1 MLDGRLKKRLDP
13 ALDALAGAL
22 GRAGFG
28 ADAVT
33 ATGFV
38 LGLGAALAIAFG
50 NYGLGLGLILLS
62 RLADGLD
69 GALARQTRPTDL
81 GGYLD
86 IVLDFIFYGAIPL
99 GFALADPAANA
110 LPAAVLLMSFYANGA
125 SFLAFALMAEK
136 RKLVT
141 TARGPKA
148 LYFTTGL
155 AEAGETLAVFVLA
168 CLVPAWFGI
177 LAYGFAALCFL
188 TCFSRIALA
197 LRVFR

>member
-1 MLDGRLKKRLDP
+1 MLDGRMKKRLDP
-13 ALDALAGAL
+13 ALDAIARRL

-50 NYGLGLGLILLS
+50 IYGLGLGLILLS

-99 GFALADPAANA
+99 GFALADPQANA

-125 SFLAFALMAEK
+125 SFLTFALMAEK

-141 TARGPKA
+141 TARGPKS

-155 AEAGETLAVFVLA
+155 AEAGETLLVFVLA
-168 CLVPAWFGI
+168 CLVPAWFGV
-177 LAYGFAALCFL
+177 LAYGFAALCFV

-197 LRVFR
+197 MRVFR

>member
-13 ALDALAGAL
+13 ALDALARAL

-38 LGLGAALAIAFG
+38 LGLGAALAVAFG
-50 NYGLGLGLILLS
+50 IYGLGLGLILLS

>member
-1 MLDGRLKKRLDP
+1 MFDGRLKARLDP
-13 ALDALAGAL
+13 ALDALARRL
-22 GRAGFG
+22 HRAGFG

-33 ATGFV
+33 ATGFI
-38 LGLGAALAIAFG
+38 LGLGAALAIALEV
-50 NYGLGLGLILLS
+50 YGLGLGLILVS

-136 RKLVT
+136 RRLVT
-141 TARGPKA
+141 TARGPKS

-155 AEAGETLAVFVLA
+155 AEAGETLLVFVLA
-168 CLVPAWFGI
+168 CLVPAWFGV
-177 LAYGFAALCFL
+177 LAYGFAALCFV
-188 TCFSRIALA
+188 TCAARIALA
-197 LRVFR
+197 IRVFR

>member
-1 MLDGRLKKRLDP
+1 MLDGRMKKRLDP
-13 ALDALAGAL
+13 ALDAIARRL

-50 NYGLGLGLILLS
+50 VYGLGLGLILLS

-99 GFALADPAANA
+99 GFAVADPQANA

-141 TARGPKA
+141 TARGPKS

-155 AEAGETLAVFVLA
+155 AEAGETLLVFVLA
-168 CLVPAWFGI
+168 CLVPAWFGV
-177 LAYGFAALCFL
+177 LAYGFAALCFV
-188 TCFSRIALA
+188 TCAARIALA
-197 LRVFR
+197 IRVFR